1 MPHPI
6 FDIDELSRLII
17 DELMGSQQTLL
28 SLALTCQSLEEP
40 ALSSLWGRQ
49 NKLTVLLKVLPNHT
63 WAQDEPSSRS
73 TVSGRG
79 PPGALFGLTS
89 SGDRT

>member
-6 FDIDELSRLII
+6 FNIDELSRLII

-28 SLALTCQSLEEP
+28 SLDLTCQSLEEP

-49 NKLTVLLKVLPNHT
+49 DKLTVLLKVLPNHT
-63 WAQDEPSSRS
+63 WVRDGRGVW
-73 TVSGRG
+73 TIVSGWG
-79 PPGALFGLTS
+79 FLAHHLVYLPS
-89 SGDRT
+89 DDRA